1 MAYHFTLRRV
11 LGRASSYRALG
22 LALAGCSVILATTP
36 AHAQS
41 ATPQGTPVIGA
52 ADSTAAAGPTNLDLG
67 SVLSTGTGDAADL
80 ATTPGTAPYNAP
92 SLTPLNSVQPT
103 SVVSQQTIKKQ
114 LIGSQSYADA
124 ATLTPSVSTIS
135 PNGPG
140 LMENQGLT
148 IRGFQDGQYNVTIDG
163 IPIGDSNDFTH
174 HSTSF
179 FMANDIGQVIV
190 DRGPGTAETVGD
202 ATFGGTISVRTKDPL
217 ATPTVTPY
225 GEYGSYHTNLAGLE
239 LDTGAIQEANGTS
252 AIIDVEHLG
261 SNGALQNATQERKN
275 FFGKIV
281 IPVNANTTVT
291 ALAMYND
298 IYQNPSIGATLDQ
311 MQAYGDNYAY
321 NSDPTSQAYSRFN
334 NDHITTDMEYVDLTS
349 NLGNGWEFDG
359 KLYTYAYY
367 HHDLNGN
374 DPGDQLPGG
383 VTAPGGVPNL
393 VQLTPGGPLTA
404 GVPGNNFTNSYRSV
418 GTIDRWQKNF
428 DVANMPSDLK
438 FGVWFDHQSNT
449 RGVSNNDLTD
459 GNAVDYSQNNLNVPF
474 VREQENQLYTIQP
487 YAQVD
492 VTPIQN
498 LTFTGGLKYAFFRR
512 QIKDAYA
519 TPALPNIGFDGNWG
533 KALPSFEAKY
543 SFSPNLS
550 AYAQVAEGFLAP
562 NVNFLNS
569 ATPSSDFKP
578 ETTWNYQTGFAYQS
592 QHIALGGDVYLVHFN
607 NAVVSGPTVPAVGAT
622 FINEGGVIYKGIEG
636 EGTYTFDNG
645 ISLFANGGLNKAN
658 QTATNNYIPEVPQFT
673 SNFGVIYNKNNVY
686 LSAIDQLVGG
696 EYDANGTPAGVTNT
710 RVPGAWYDPYNIV
723 NLVAGYTFQH
733 PMPQVRALDVKLN
746 LDNITNQQQIF
757 WSPGT
762 AGSGQNLYY
771 VLPGI
776 AAFVSVSVPINF
788 GAYGQDGASALPIV
802 TIRRNKKESGASRAP
817 MRYKLFFT
825 EVGFHGRHDEF

>member
-1 MAYHFTLRRV
+1 MVHHFTLRRI
-11 LGRASSYRALG
+11 LGHASSYRALG
-22 LALAGCSVILATTP
+22 LALASCGVMLATAPAP

-41 ATPQGTPVIGA
+41 APAQGPA
-52 ADSTAAAGPTNLDLG
+52 NLDLG
-67 SVLSTGTGDAADL
+67 SVLSTASGNAGYL
-80 ATTPGTAPYNAP
+80 ANTPGTAPYNAP
-92 SLTPLNSVQPT
+92 SLTPLNSNQPT
-103 SVVSQQTIKKQ
+103 SVVSQQTIQKQ
-114 LIGSQSYADA
+114 LVGSQSYADA
-124 ATLTPSVSTIS
+124 ASLTPSVSTIS

-140 LMENQGLT
+140 LMEDQGVT
-148 IRGFQDGQYNVTIDG
+148 IRGFQDGQFNVTFDG

-174 HSTSF
+174 HTTSF

-225 GEYGSYHTNLAGLE
+225 GQYGSYDTGLGGLE
-239 LDTGAIQEANGTS
+239 LDTGAIKSANGTT
-252 AIIDVEHLG
+252 AVIDAEHLG
-261 SNGALQNATQERKN
+261 SNGALQNATQARTN
-275 FFGKIV
+275 FFGKV
-281 IPVNANTTVT
+281 VVPVNANTTVT
-291 ALAMYND
+291 ALAMYNN

-311 MQAYGDNYAY
+311 MAAYGHNYAY
-321 NSDPTSQAYSRFN
+321 NNDPNSQGYWRYN
-334 NDHITTDMEYVDLTS
+334 NDHITTDMEYLDLTS
-349 NLGNGWEFDG
+349 NLGNGWQFDG
-359 KLYTYAYY
+359 KVYTYGYY
-367 HHDLNGN
+367 HHDLNTE
-374 DPGDQLPGG
+374 DPGDALPGG
-383 VTAPGGVPNL
+383 GVDTGGVPNE
-393 VQLTPGGPLTA
+393 VQLSPTPANGEGVLIN

-449 RGVSNNDLTD
+449 RGVSNTDVTD
-459 GNAVDYSQNNLNVPF
+459 GNAVDYSQNSLNVPF
-474 VREQENQLYTIQP
+474 VREQENQLYTVQP

-512 QIKDAYA
+512 QIKDAWA
-519 TPALPNIGFDGNWG
+519 TDKLPNIGFDGNWG

-543 SFSPNLS
+543 SFTPNLS
-550 AYAQVAEGFLAP
+550 TYAQVAEGFLAP

-578 ETTWNYQTGFAYQS
+578 ETTWNYQAGFAYQS
-592 QHIALGGDVYLVHFN
+592 QHIALGGDIYLVHFN
-607 NAVVSGPTVPAVGAT
+607 NAIVSGPSIPGYGAT

-658 QTATNNYIPEVPQFT
+658 QTATNAYIPEVPQFT
-673 SNFGVIYNKNNVY
+673 SNFGIIYNKNNVY
-686 LSAIDQLVGG
+686 LSAMDQLVGG
-696 EYDANGTPAGVTNT
+696 EYDANGAPAGVTNT
-710 RVPGAWYDPYNIV
+710 RVPGAWYDPYNMV

-733 PMPQVRALDVKLN
+733 PMPQVRALNVKLN

-762 AGSGQNLYY
+762 ASSGQDLYY
-771 VLPGI
+771 VLPGVS
-776 AAFVSVSVPINF
+776 AFVSVSVPINF
-788 GAYGQDGASALPIV
+788 
-802 TIRRNKKESGASRAP
+802 
-817 MRYKLFFT
+817 
-825 EVGFHGRHDEF
+825 